1 MPNKITPEIIEDA
14 INWLE
19 SETYCCNALA
29 CAMSGEPFSS
39 LRTSFIKIRKAE
51 KFLHPLLTRDG
62 ISLSGSWTDPFTSKL
77 VNFSRETWLRKI
89 AQELREGKISV

>member
-1 MPNKITPEIIEDA
+1 MPNKITPETIEEA

-19 SETYCCNALA
+19 SETYCCHALA
-29 CAMSGEPFSS
+29 CAMSGEPFTS
-39 LRTSFIKIRKAE
+39 LRTSFIDMKQAE
-51 KFLHPLLTRDG
+51 EFLHPLLTRDG
-62 ISLSGSWTDPFTSKL
+62 ISLSGDWTDPFTSEL